1 MHFGPVFTL
10 AVLGIPLCAPAA
22 NWGAANQAESQ
33 PVSSITMDQAVSEAL
48 KHNLSLLAQRYSVSV
63 AEAAKITA
71 GLRPNPVLS
80 LSADHLDLLGTGFNE
95 INGAGPP
102 EYSLRT
108 DFVFER
114 GRKRQ
119 FRMDFAEANR
129 FEVEAEVLNA
139 ARNVVLDVENAFID
153 LRLADDS
160 LKLAE
165 ENHQGLQKIVELN
178 SVRVRTGD
186 LPEVELL
193 RIRVAA
199 VQSRNQVYQARL
211 RVRTAR
217 NRLMLLLGRAGGGGT
232 LTAAGELRRD
242 AGPSALDQL
251 MTQALEARPDLE
263 AARRTAARSQ
273 AELRLQIA
281 QGKVDYTV
289 GSEYRRQDGVN
300 GRGNTLG
307 FFVQTNLPLFN
318 RNQGEIERVRREL
331 QQHEARLKQ
340 VQAEIRTEVTDAFD
354 QFQTSKTLLHGI
366 ETDMLRQA
374 REVREITEYSYRRGE
389 ASLIEF
395 LDAQRAFN
403 DTMQSYNEARAEY
416 ARSLYL
422 LDATT
427 GRTPQDHK

>member
-1 MHFGPVFTL
+1 MVFRWVSAFSLISATVGALAFGVNGQTPP
-10 AVLGIPLCAPAA
+10 AEPLTI
-22 NWGAANQAESQ
+22 E
-33 PVSSITMDQAVSEAL
+33 QAVSEAL
-48 KHNLSLLAQRYSVSV
+48 RHNLSLLAQRYSVSV

-71 GLRPNPVLS
+71 RLRPNPVVS
-80 LSADHLDLLGTGFNE
+80 LGADHLDLLGTGFNAE
-95 INGAGPP
+95 NGAGPN

-114 GRKRQ
+114 GHKREY
-119 FRMDFAEANR
+119 RMDVAEANR
-129 FEVEAEVLNA
+129 YEVEAEVLNA

-153 LRLADDS
+153 LRLASDS
-160 LKLAE
+160 VALAQQNYKAFE
-165 ENHQGLQKIVELN
+165 EIVQLN
-178 SVRVRTGD
+178 RVRVRSGD
-186 LPEVELL
+186 LPDVELL
-193 RIRVAA
+193 RTRVAA
-199 VQSRNQVYQARL
+199 VQSLNQVYQARL

-217 NRLMLLLGRAGGGGT
+217 TRLLLLLGRVQGGEDLSPAGD
-232 LTAAGELRRD
+232 LRRD
-242 AGPSALDQL
+242 PGPASLDEL
-251 MTQALEARPDLE
+251 MNRAMDARPDLE
-263 AARRTAARSQ
+263 AARRMEARSQ

-289 GSEYRRQDGVN
+289 GSEYRRQDGIN

-331 QQHEARLKQ
+331 QQHEARLKELE
-340 VQAEIRTEVTDAFD
+340 AGIRTEVANAFD
-354 QFQTSKTLLHGI
+354 QFQTSKVLLHGI
-366 ETDMLRQA
+366 ETDMVKQA
-374 REVREITEYSYRRGE
+374 REVREITEYSYRRGS

-427 GRTPQDHK
+427 GQTPHN